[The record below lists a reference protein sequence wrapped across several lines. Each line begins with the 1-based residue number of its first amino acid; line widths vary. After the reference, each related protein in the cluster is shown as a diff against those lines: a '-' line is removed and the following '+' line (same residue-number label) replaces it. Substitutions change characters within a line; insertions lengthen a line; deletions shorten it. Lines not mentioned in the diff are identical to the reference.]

1 MLQALKLLGVF
12 VCSTLADDVFQ
23 CHVHV
28 TDGNN
33 ATIPDVV
40 NCTESTDH
48 CYYAYYYDWL
58 SSPTGNYTIRNCGSC
73 SADAVRFHHGNG
85 KQLLQC
91 YECSE
96 AKCNSM
102 ENLHAESPPSMI
114 EMEDSSH
121 HQNSTSFLDSAWGV
135 LQSAFGGNTHC
146 FQSYAYA
153 STNMSMVEVI
163 ETSKCPLFTY
173 ECHTVRFKDHLQLPD
188 GEWKKSHTKGIIL
201 KLPVVQPRMRCYEYL
216 AHPIPRP

>member
-1 MLQALKLLGVF
+1 MF
-12 VCSTLADDVFQ
+12 
-23 CHVHV
+23 
-28 TDGNN
+28 
-33 ATIPDVV
+33 
-40 NCTESTDH
+40 
-48 CYYAYYYDWL
+48 
-58 SSPTGNYTIRNCGSC
+58 RNCGSC

-163 ETSKCPLFTY
+163 GTHTKKTPYIALTTCPLETSKCPLFTY

-188 GEWKKSHTKGIIL
+188 GEWKKRWVAEFFAHTRLPWMFNLGFYGFSHTKGIIL